1 MKVSFVNLRG
11 ISNMSLKNQFRLQ
24 CKRYWQGKII
34 HLGTWRYY
42 MVIDKRGINSFQ
54 DLADALAY
62 PKSWYLI
69 KKMRKLFKLTNKEK
83 RQ

>member
-69 KKMRKLFKLTNKEK
+69 KKMRKINQSNQEE
-83 RQ
+83 Q